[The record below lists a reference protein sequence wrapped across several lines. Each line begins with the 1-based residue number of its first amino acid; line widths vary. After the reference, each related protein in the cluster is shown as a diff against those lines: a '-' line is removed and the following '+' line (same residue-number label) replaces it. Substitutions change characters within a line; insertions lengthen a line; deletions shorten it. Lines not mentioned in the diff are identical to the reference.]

1 MIITQQK
8 KSVVKSHDFQETS
21 CTIDAEDM
29 RYVASLLRNNYSNS
43 TLATIRE
50 VIANAVDANLEAKA
64 TKNVEVSL
72 PTSINPT
79 FCVRDYGGGLSQEE
93 MIELYSK
100 FGKSTKRTSNN
111 YIGGFGIGKFAPL
124 SYGDSFSV
132 VSWNGGTK
140 TTYNV
145 FIDENED
152 TKILMLDE
160 SPNSVADEGLEIRVA
175 VADEDVF
182 NFRKE
187 CLQFFRFFRQ
197 RPTIINLGD
206 DKVENV
212 DKFLEGEND
221 AWFFTEQEHR
231 GYGYNASAIMGD
243 VVYPI
248 NPHSMNIS
256 GEDADSIKN
265 LLNCQNLY
273 LRFPIGSLK
282 LHHSRESIEYNK
294 NTQEIL
300 VNKTR
305 EVLRDMKEIATNKLK
320 DAEDLWEAKRLYNSI
335 VNSMDYHLRGIF
347 KDAFYWDGIKI
358 DSAHFHK
365 ERLPSSDYHMEDMT
379 IKVYT
384 QREDSNVT
392 DGYAVKTQKESYA
405 YAQKGSVLAL
415 DDVESPHGGALRA
428 RTIFN
433 SDDSIKSIYCIKFNS
448 AKIQKQFTDNQHF
461 DKVSD
466 KSIIRFSKTDK
477 AKVVRGTSNYNKG
490 NSRANIAL
498 FEFDMESSRHY
509 RNTDWWT
516 DSKAKEVEDG
526 IFVPIYNYRFVDES
540 TKLEVMP
547 LAKLD
552 ASLKLL
558 KGMDVEIPKV
568 YGVRVKDIEKAKKLG
583 LESFSE
589 FFQREAE
596 QLLNRKEILQKIAD
610 YEQLDSTKDAEGWYH
625 LEGRHSAS
633 FWNLCKKRL
642 SQDSLMYNFLKLTHK
657 KEKLLE
663 EVQNFNALLSM
674 VQRVNRKFK
683 LDKVS
688 PSFDYVAIRSAVYKT
703 YPMMKHLTFN
713 SWGEHRDDEKIGL
726 EYVNQ
731 MDILMELEQSKSK
744 EKVA

>member
-1 MIITQQK
+1 MIITQAK

-132 VSWNGGTK
+132 VSWNGGKK

-152 TKILMLDE
+152 TKILKLDE

-175 VADEDVF
+175 VADEDVS
-182 NFRKE
+182 NFRQE

-197 RPTIINLGD
+197 RPTIINLGN
-206 DKVENV
+206 DKVEGV

-221 AWFFTEQEHR
+221 AWFFTEEEYR

-248 NPHSMNIS
+248 NPHSMNLS
-256 GEDADSIKN
+256 GEDVDAIRN

-335 VNSMDYHLRGIF
+335 VNSMDYNLRGIF

-358 DSAHFHK
+358 DSAYFNK
-365 ERLPSSDYHMEDMT
+365 ERLPTSDYHTEDMT
-379 IKVYT
+379 MKVYT
-384 QREDSNVT
+384 KRDDSNVT

-405 YAQKGSVLAL
+405 YAQKGSVLAI

-433 SDDSIKSIYCIKFNS
+433 SDDSIESIYCIKFNN
-448 AKIQKQFTDNQHF
+448 AKIQKQFIDNQHF
-461 DKVSD
+461 DKVSE
-466 KSIIRFSKTDK
+466 KSIKRFSKTDK

-498 FEFDMESSRHY
+498 FEFDMEGSRAY
-509 RNTDWWT
+509 RNTDWWIN
-516 DSKAKEVEDG
+516 SKSKEVEDG
-526 IFVPIYNYRFVDES
+526 IFVPIYNYRFVNES
-540 TKLEVMP
+540 TKDEVMP
-547 LAKLD
+547 LQKLSN
-552 ASLKLL
+552 ALKLL
-558 KGMDVEIPKV
+558 SDMDVEVPKV
-568 YGVRVKDIEKAKKLG
+568 YGVRVKDIEKAKELG
-583 LESFSE
+583 LESVSD

-596 QLLNRKEILQKIAD
+596 QLL
-610 YEQLDSTKDAEGWYH
+610 STKEVLQNMADHKELSNPKNAQGWYH
-625 LEGRHSAS
+625 LENAGSS
-633 FWNLCKKRL
+633 FFGYVKNKL
-642 SQDSLMYNFLKLTHK
+642 SKDSLMYKFLELNKKESSLLEKVQSYNQLLTH
-657 KEKLLE
+657 
-663 EVQNFNALLSM
+663 
-674 VQRVNRKFK
+674 VQRINRKFK
-683 LDKVS
+683 LIEVK
-688 PSFDYVAIRSAVYKT
+688 PSFDYVSIRDKVYKN
-703 YPMMKHLTFN
+703 YPMIQHLTFHQ
-713 SWGEHRDDEKIGL
+713 WGDHKDDHELGL
-726 EYVNQ
+726 QYVKQ
-731 MDILMELEQSKSK
+731 MDILMELEQSKNG

>member
-1 MIITQQK
+1 MIITQAK

-132 VSWNGGTK
+132 VSWNGGKK

-152 TKILMLDE
+152 TKILKLDE
-160 SPNSVADEGLEIRVA
+160 SHTSSVDEGLEIRVA
-175 VADEDVF
+175 VADEDVS
-182 NFRKE
+182 NFRQE

-197 RPTIINLGD
+197 RPTIINLGN
-206 DKVENV
+206 DKVEDV

-221 AWFFTEQEHR
+221 AWFFTEEEYR

-248 NPHSMNIS
+248 NPHSMNLS
-256 GEDADSIKN
+256 GEDVDAVKN
-265 LLNCQNLY
+265 LLHCQNLY

-335 VNSMDYHLRGIF
+335 VNSMDYNLRGIF
-347 KDAFYWDGIKI
+347 KDAFYWDGVKI
-358 DSAHFHK
+358 DSAYFNK
-365 ERLPSSDYHMEDMT
+365 ERLPTSDYHTEDMT
-379 IKVYT
+379 MKVYT
-384 QREDSNVT
+384 KRDDSNVT

-433 SDDSIKSIYCIKFNS
+433 SDDNIESIYCIKFNN

-466 KSIIRFSKTDK
+466 KSIIRFSETDK
-477 AKVVRGTSNYNKG
+477 AKIVRGTSSYNKG

-498 FEFDMESSRHY
+498 FEFDMEGSRHY
-509 RNTDWWT
+509 RNTDWWN
-516 DSKAKEVEDG
+516 DSKSKEVEDG
-526 IFVPIYNYRFVDES
+526 IYVPIYNYRFVDKDS
-540 TKLEVMP
+540 KDEV
-547 LAKLD
+547 L
-552 ASLKLL
+552 SLNGIQRLLTQL
-558 KGMDVEIPKV
+558 KGMEVEIPKV
-568 YGVRVKDIEKAKKLG
+568 YGVRLKDIEKAEELG
-583 LESFSE
+583 LESFVE
-589 FFQREAE
+589 FVKAKVTK
-596 QLLNRKEILQKIAD
+596 LLNNKEILVKIANL
-610 YEQLDSTKDAEGWYH
+610 EELDNMHNSENWYH
-625 LEGRHSAS
+625 LENTNSNK
-633 FWNLCKKRL
+633 FWRYVKPRL
-642 SQDSLMYNFLKLTHK
+642 SKDSPMYKFLELSSQRESLREDVSRYNVLVKTLSK
-657 KEKLLE
+657 IDPDFMLNEEK
-663 EVQNFNALLSM
+663 S
-674 VQRVNRKFK
+674 
-683 LDKVS
+683 
-688 PSFDYVAIRSAVYKT
+688 SFDYVSIRSEIYKR
-703 YPMMKHLTFN
+703 YPMIQHLTFN
-713 SWGEHRDDEKIGL
+713 GWGDHKEDEELGL
-726 EYVNQ
+726 EYVQQ
-731 MDILMELEQSKSK
+731 MDMLHQLNESKGK
-744 EKVA
+744 EEVA